1 MSRATRTGPDYNTI
15 GFARKVGPLAV
26 VPRKALP
33 EMGRYMANELGR
45 VRPMGGVAAIP
56 RIGRSVPLTGQE
68 LYHFPSGPM
77 RRNLAVHK
85 PRHYLEDCTKTI
97 AVLQPKD
104 RLRVF
109 RERGCVAPVRPKAPQ
124 EDRLL
129 LTCARLVV
137 EVPFLDDKV
146 HGSKQP
152 ALMRSTAKGLED
164 SYQERWGRNDNPRKP
179 EVGRNTEELC
189 GSR

>member
-1 MSRATRTGPDYNTI
+1 
-15 GFARKVGPLAV
+15 
-26 VPRKALP
+26 
-33 EMGRYMANELGR
+33 MANELGR
-45 VRPMGGVAAIP
+45 VRPMGGAAAIP

-85 PRHYLEDCTKTI
+85 LRHYLEDCTKTI
-97 AVLQPKD
+97 AVLPPKNE
-104 RLRVF
+104 LRVF
-109 RERGCVAPVRPKAPQ
+109 RERGCAAPPVRHKAPQ
-124 EDRLL
+124 KDQRLL
-129 LTCARLVV
+129 ACARLVV
-137 EVPFLDDKV
+137 EVPFLNDKV
-146 HGSKQP
+146 HRSKQP

-179 EVGRNTEELC
+179 EVGRHTEELC